1 MSFEG
6 FHDKNSACQRVTEE
20 APAEPAMPS
29 ATGVISH
36 TLLSSTG
43 LSLGLVS
50 LPSSSSSFVHSSVL
64 VCLLTGLPCA
74 FSSVNLQKTNVDGGY
89 GSGMMMATR
98 IGSREFHGSCAENE
112 CRSES
117 DNYLDGVSG
126 EDFDPEN
133 PKGNKKRKRYHRH
146 TPQQIQELEK

>member
-64 VCLLTGLPCA
+64 VYLLTYWVTMCIFVCELAEDERGRRLR
-74 FSSVNLQKTNVDGGY
+74 QRDDDG
-89 GSGMMMATR
+89 
-98 IGSREFHGSCAENE
+98 C
-112 CRSES
+112 
-117 DNYLDGVSG
+117 
-126 EDFDPEN
+126 
-133 PKGNKKRKRYHRH
+133 
-146 TPQQIQELEK
+146 